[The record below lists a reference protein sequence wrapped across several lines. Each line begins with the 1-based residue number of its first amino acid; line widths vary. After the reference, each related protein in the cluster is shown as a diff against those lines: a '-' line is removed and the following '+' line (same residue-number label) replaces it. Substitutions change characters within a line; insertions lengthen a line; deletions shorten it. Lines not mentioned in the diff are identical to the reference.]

1 MVVRSAA
8 PDDAGISHHPA
19 NPEPRT
25 VMHSTAPIASLL
37 VLGVVITVL
46 GLFAAG
52 EIAVVGLGLA
62 AAVLGVIADR
72 SAARAA

>member
-1 MVVRSAA
+1 M
-8 PDDAGISHHPA
+8 PDISHQASSPQY
-19 NPEPRT
+19 PEPRT
-25 VMHSTAPIASLL
+25 VMHSTAPIISLL
-37 VLGVVITVL
+37 VLGVVIAVL

-52 EIAVVGLGLA
+52 EIVVVALGLAAVFA